1 MKLVKRL
8 AIAVIV
14 IVVGISAACQ
24 FLPEKYAV
32 SAPFMSMMFGI
43 GGGTPSEGVFT
54 NRLRAPDG
62 WSVSIYAEVPNAR
75 MLRFTPSGDLLVS
88 SPRQGSIYRLER
100 DANGDG
106 TAESVAKLPLD
117 LDRPHGLDVFEGHLY
132 IGEASKVRRIVYNVE
147 TGEVSGELATLV
159 PDLPE
164 GGNHWTRNLA
174 IGPDRKLYVTAGSS
188 CNVCIEADDRRAAM
202 LRYELDGSG
211 YELYATGLRNSVDF
225 AWHPVNGKLF
235 ATDNGRDLLGNNFP
249 PCELNDIVQ
258 GGFYG
263 WPYVNGDGVSDP
275 DFGGQRPDLEARAI
289 SPVHGFRA
297 HNAPLGIGFASGP
310 LAPAGYEN
318 AAFVAL
324 HGSWNRTV
332 KDGYRV
338 VSLHWTDRGIE
349 RRDFLTGFEL
359 DDSVIGRPVDAELGP
374 DGAIYVSD
382 DFAGVVWRVSPPNIR
397 AGAAPKAAIARA
409 PDQTGGL
416 SNLSTSDLLQLT
428 ALGKS
433 LYESNACASCH
444 EANRAEAGV
453 VAKKLEHLSE
463 RYSVESLSDFF
474 TAPTPPMP
482 VFVLD
487 AAQRRALAV
496 YLLTEGAAQ

>member
-1 MKLVKRL
+1 MKLLKRL
-8 AIAVIV
+8 SLAVVIV
-14 IVVGISAACQ
+14 AVGISAACQ

-32 SAPFMSMMFGI
+32 SVPLMSMVFGV

-54 NRLRAPDG
+54 DRLRAPDG
-62 WSVSIYAEVPNAR
+62 WSVSIYGEVPNAR
-75 MLRFTPSGDLLVS
+75 LLRFTSSGDLLVS

-100 DANGDG
+100 DADSDG
-106 TAESVAKLPLD
+106 AADSVAKLRLD

-132 IGEASKVRRIVYNVE
+132 IGEASEVRRVAYNVE
-147 TGEVSGELATLV
+147 TAEVSGELTILV

-164 GGNHWTRNLA
+164 GGNHWTRTIA
-174 IGPDRKLYVTAGSS
+174 IGPDRKLYVAVGSS
-188 CNVCIEADDRRAAM
+188 CNVCVEADDRRAAM

-211 YELYATGLRNSVDF
+211 YELYATGLRNAVDF
-225 AWHPVNGKLF
+225 DWHPANGKLF
-235 ATDNGRDLLGNNFP
+235 ATDNGRDLLGNDFP
-249 PCELNDIVQ
+249 PCELNEIEA

-310 LAPAGYEN
+310 LVPAGYEN

-338 VSLHWTDRGIE
+338 VSLHWTGQGIE

-382 DFAGVVWRVSPPNIR
+382 DFAGVVWRVSPPDIQ
-397 AGAAPKAAIARA
+397 AGAAPYA
-409 PDQTGGL
+409 PVAPTPDSASDLGKL
-416 SNLSTSDLLQLT
+416 SSSDLLQLE

-444 EANRAEAGV
+444 EASHAETGV
-453 VAKKLEHLSE
+453 VARKLENLSE
-463 RYSVESLSDFF
+463 RYSIESLSDFF

-487 AAQRRALAV
+487 ATQRRALAV
-496 YLLTEGAAQ
+496 HLLAEDTAQ